1 MNMRLISGGQAGGM
15 SGMSIRVAIIDDDR
29 ALLDSLSRII
39 DAADGFRCAGA
50 YPSVE
55 DALPA
60 LRTAAVDVL
69 LLDIQLPGIQGDQAL
84 AALRAIRPSMRC
96 LMLTV
101 FSDRD
106 RLFTSICNGA
116 HGYLLKSTPPAKLLD
131 AISAARDGGSPFSPE
146 IARHIVSLF
155 QKSGPSSPLTSQEHR
170 LLGWLAEG
178 YSYQAAADKMNLSVN
193 TVRNYV
199 RGIYDKLHVHSK
211 SAAVS
216 KAMRHGIIG

>member
-1 MNMRLISGGQAGGM
+1 
-15 SGMSIRVAIIDDDR
+15 MSIRVAIIDDDH
-29 ALLDSLSRII
+29 ALLVSLSRII
-39 DAADGFRCAGA
+39 DAAAGFRCAGA
-50 YPSVE
+50 FPCVE

-69 LLDIQLPGIQGDQAL
+69 LLDIQLPGIQGDVAIES
-84 AALRAIRPSMRC
+84 LRAVCPDMRI

-116 HGYLLKSTPPAKLLD
+116 HGYLLKSTPPARLLD
-131 AISAARDGGSPFSPE
+131 AIAAARDGGSPFSPE
-146 IARHIVSLF
+146 IARHIVSLL
-155 QKSGPSSPLTSQEHR
+155 KKTGSPNPLTSQEHR
-170 LLGWLAEG
+170 LLAWLAEG
-178 YSYQAAADKMNLSVN
+178 YSYQAAADKMNVSVN

-216 KAMRHGIIG
+216 KALRQGIIG